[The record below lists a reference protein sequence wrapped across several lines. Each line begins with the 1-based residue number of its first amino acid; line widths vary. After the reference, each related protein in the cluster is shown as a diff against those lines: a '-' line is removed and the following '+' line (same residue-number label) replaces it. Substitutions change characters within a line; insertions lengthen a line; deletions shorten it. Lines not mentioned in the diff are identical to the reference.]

1 MKTLF
6 SENADVE
13 GVGTII
19 LISITII
26 GIGLIT
32 LVGVPSI
39 FKMQEMAN
47 VRNAEQAFTVLD
59 SHTSRVSL
67 GESLV
72 QKTDIN
78 LGGGVLS
85 VVPNS
90 SEKSY
95 VLIELKNGTSTQN
108 SISLDM
114 GKIVY
119 RMGDRELGYEGGG
132 VWSKYPSGSVMVSPP
147 EVHYN
152 GMTLTLPVVNVSG
165 KSIYGGT
172 GRVSM
177 SAERLKDIKII
188 YPTRELTNPI
198 STNISQVKIT
208 IYSSY
213 YDAWA
218 DFFKGITFA
227 KVSTNAS
234 EKKVTLYLE
243 TPPVFTNFSYGALA
257 SDYIDLSNGAE
268 IKSYNSSKGNYS
280 VSKSGNG
287 SIRAN
292 TRINLDNPGVMVNGS
307 ALSGGS
313 IDGKGTITKDAYGS
327 PISNISGNKVIVL
340 GNKYPAVSKITI
352 GSSTNLVQGKINEY
366 KTTNNN
372 SNTPCLSGSPK
383 TELDSIHTNWS
394 SGTCTIYS
402 GNYYLTKFKL
412 DKTNQENLLFDTS
425 LEEINIAVSIPG
437 GDVIWE
443 KANISIRGD
452 KPVKIWLDGGIDAGS
467 GGDNVRINRHG
478 NPNDTSSRF
487 QVVSSSYRPIKFEQ
501 SARYCGFVYAP
512 RALIE
517 VKNGA
522 EIFGA
527 LVGNQFS
534 VTNSQEIYFDEA
546 LKNLPAD
553 LGEGVTIMYM
563 HVTQNDIGVSI
574 D

>member
-1 MKTLF
+1 MKILS
-6 SENADVE
+6 SEKADTE
-13 GVGTII
+13 GIGTII

-67 GESLV
+67 GESRV
-72 QKTDIN
+72 QNTDIN
-78 LGGGVLS
+78 LGGGSISVL
-85 VVPNS
+85 PNS
-90 SEKSY
+90 SERSY
-95 VLIELKNGTSTQN
+95 VLVELKNGTSTVS

-119 RMGDRELGYEGGG
+119 RLGDRELGYEGGG
-132 VWSKYPSGSVMVSPP
+132 VWSKYLSGSVMVSPP

-165 KSIYGGT
+165 KSNYGGK

-177 SAERLKDIKII
+177 SAERIRDIKII
-188 YPTRELTNPI
+188 YPTRDLTNPI
-198 STNISQVKIT
+198 SQDVSHVVIT

-257 SDYIDLSNGAE
+257 STE
-268 IKSYNSSKGNYS
+268 IEFWNTAIIHSYNSSIGNHT

-292 TRINLDNPGVMVNGS
+292 DRINLKNPLVTINGS

-313 IDGKGTITKDAYGS
+313 IDGKGTITKDAYAARS
-327 PISNISGNKVIVL
+327 VI
-340 GNKYPAVSKITI
+340 
-352 GSSTNLVQGKINEY
+352 
-366 KTTNNN
+366 
-372 SNTPCLSGSPK
+372 
-383 TELDSIHTNWS
+383 
-394 SGTCTIYS
+394 
-402 GNYYLTKFKL
+402 
-412 DKTNQENLLFDTS
+412 
-425 LEEINIAVSIPG
+425 
-437 GDVIWE
+437 
-443 KANISIRGD
+443 
-452 KPVKIWLDGGIDAGS
+452 
-467 GGDNVRINRHG
+467 
-478 NPNDTSSRF
+478 
-487 QVVSSSYRPIKFEQ
+487 
-501 SARYCGFVYAP
+501 
-512 RALIE
+512 
-517 VKNGA
+517 
-522 EIFGA
+522 
-527 LVGNQFS
+527 
-534 VTNSQEIYFDEA
+534 
-546 LKNLPAD
+546 
-553 LGEGVTIMYM
+553 
-563 HVTQNDIGVSI
+563 
-574 D
+574 